1 MPHGKGMPFRG
12 PLTGVEGTEC
22 LLRLPVRLPLGLDQV
37 ERILS
42 PNSRH
47 GRAIVRKS
55 HARGNGGLS
64 SPPKRELTIKSK
76 QRKIPASQVPTIMEV
91 ESWII
96 WIIIGAIFIVA
107 EIFSVS
113 FFAGPVGLACLVA
126 AILNKAGA
134 TTTWQL
140 VGFSVTSVG
149 LLLAVR
155 PIWKRMM
162 ENMSDKK
169 VSGIDTYVGRQGKIT
184 ETVDPQAETGRIKI
198 GGEDWR
204 AVSDKSI
211 IIEEG
216 SLATVIR
223 IEGSKAVVSVSENP

>member
-1 MPHGKGMPFRG
+1 M
-12 PLTGVEGTEC
+12 EGW
-22 LLRLPVRLPLGLDQV
+22 L
-37 ERILS
+37 
-42 PNSRH
+42 
-47 GRAIVRKS
+47 
-55 HARGNGGLS
+55 
-64 SPPKRELTIKSK
+64 
-76 QRKIPASQVPTIMEV
+76 
-91 ESWII
+91 I
-96 WIIIGAIFIVA
+96 WIIIGAFFIVA

-113 FFAGPVGLACLVA
+113 FFAGPIGLACLVA

-134 TTTWQL
+134 STTLQM
-140 VGFSVTSVG
+140 VGFSITSVG

-162 ENMSDKK
+162 ENISNKE
-169 VSGIDTYVGRQGKIT
+169 VSGINTYVGRQGKIT

>member
-1 MPHGKGMPFRG
+1 M
-12 PLTGVEGTEC
+12 EGW
-22 LLRLPVRLPLGLDQV
+22 L
-37 ERILS
+37 
-42 PNSRH
+42 
-47 GRAIVRKS
+47 
-55 HARGNGGLS
+55 
-64 SPPKRELTIKSK
+64 
-76 QRKIPASQVPTIMEV
+76 
-91 ESWII
+91 I
-96 WIIIGAIFIVA
+96 WIIIGAFFIVA

-113 FFAGPVGLACLVA
+113 FFAGPIGLACLVA
-126 AILNKAGA
+126 ALINYAGEDP
-134 TTTWQL
+134 TWQMI
-140 VGFSVTSVG
+140 GFSITSVG

-162 ENMSDKK
+162 DNISNKE
-169 VSGIDTYVGRQGKIT
+169 VSGIDAYVGRQGKIT

-223 IEGSKAVVSVSENP
+223 IEGSKAIVSVSENP

>member
-1 MPHGKGMPFRG
+1 
-12 PLTGVEGTEC
+12 
-22 LLRLPVRLPLGLDQV
+22 
-37 ERILS
+37 
-42 PNSRH
+42 
-47 GRAIVRKS
+47 
-55 HARGNGGLS
+55 
-64 SPPKRELTIKSK
+64 
-76 QRKIPASQVPTIMEV
+76 MEV

-162 ENMSDKK
+162 ENMSDKE

-198 GGEDWR
+198 GGENWR
-204 AVSDKSI
+204 AVPDKNI

>member
-1 MPHGKGMPFRG
+1 M
-12 PLTGVEGTEC
+12 EGW
-22 LLRLPVRLPLGLDQV
+22 L
-37 ERILS
+37 
-42 PNSRH
+42 
-47 GRAIVRKS
+47 
-55 HARGNGGLS
+55 
-64 SPPKRELTIKSK
+64 
-76 QRKIPASQVPTIMEV
+76 
-91 ESWII
+91 I

-113 FFAGPVGLACLVA
+113 FFAGPIGVACLVA
-126 AILNKAGA
+126 ALINYAGA
-134 TTTWQL
+134 TATWQMI
-140 VGFSVTSVG
+140 GFSITSVG

-162 ENMSDKK
+162 ENISNKE
-169 VSGIDTYVGRQGKIT
+169 VSGINTYVGRQGKIT

>member
-1 MPHGKGMPFRG
+1 M
-12 PLTGVEGTEC
+12 EGW
-22 LLRLPVRLPLGLDQV
+22 L
-37 ERILS
+37 
-42 PNSRH
+42 
-47 GRAIVRKS
+47 
-55 HARGNGGLS
+55 
-64 SPPKRELTIKSK
+64 
-76 QRKIPASQVPTIMEV
+76 
-91 ESWII
+91 I
-96 WIIIGAIFIVA
+96 WIIIGAFFIVA

-113 FFAGPVGLACLVA
+113 FFAGPIGVACLVA
-126 AILNKAGA
+126 ALINYAGA
-134 TTTWQL
+134 TATWQMI
-140 VGFSVTSVG
+140 GFSITSVG

-162 ENMSDKK
+162 ENISNKE
-169 VSGIDTYVGRQGKIT
+169 VSGINTYVGRQGKIT

>member
-1 MPHGKGMPFRG
+1 MEKGW
-12 PLTGVEGTEC
+12 L
-22 LLRLPVRLPLGLDQV
+22 
-37 ERILS
+37 
-42 PNSRH
+42 
-47 GRAIVRKS
+47 
-55 HARGNGGLS
+55 
-64 SPPKRELTIKSK
+64 
-76 QRKIPASQVPTIMEV
+76 
-91 ESWII
+91 I

-113 FFAGPVGLACLVA
+113 FFAGPIGLACLVA
-126 AILNKAGA
+126 ALINFAGA
-134 TTTWQL
+134 DTTWQL

-162 ENMSDKK
+162 EDRAGQE

-184 ETVDPQAETGRIKI
+184 ETVDTQAETGRIKI
-198 GGEDWR
+198 GGESWR
-204 AVSDKSI
+204 AVPDKNI

-216 SLATVIR
+216 TLATVIR

>member
-1 MPHGKGMPFRG
+1 M
-12 PLTGVEGTEC
+12 
-22 LLRLPVRLPLGLDQV
+22 
-37 ERILS
+37 
-42 PNSRH
+42 
-47 GRAIVRKS
+47 
-55 HARGNGGLS
+55 
-64 SPPKRELTIKSK
+64 
-76 QRKIPASQVPTIMEV
+76 
-91 ESWII
+91 ESWLI

-113 FFAGPVGLACLVA
+113 FFAGPIGLACLVA
-126 AILNKAGA
+126 ALINYAGA
-134 TTTWQL
+134 TATWQL
-140 VGFSVTSVG
+140 LGFSVTSVG

-162 ENMSDKK
+162 EDMSNKE
-169 VSGIDTYVGRQGKIT
+169 VSGIDAYVGRQGKIT

-223 IEGSKAVVSVSENP
+223 IEGSKALCAGGIRFKSSPIYFSAPVHRAASPPLLLAPKMIVEPASIGSMLIFSAAFSRSWGAPLIS

>member
-1 MPHGKGMPFRG
+1 M
-12 PLTGVEGTEC
+12 EGW
-22 LLRLPVRLPLGLDQV
+22 LIR
-37 ERILS
+37 
-42 PNSRH
+42 
-47 GRAIVRKS
+47 
-55 HARGNGGLS
+55 
-64 SPPKRELTIKSK
+64 
-76 QRKIPASQVPTIMEV
+76 
-91 ESWII
+91 
-96 WIIIGAIFIVA
+96 IIIGAILIVA

-113 FFAGPVGLACLVA
+113 FFAGPIGLACLVA

-134 TTTWQL
+134 TTTVQM
-140 VGFSVTSVG
+140 VGFSITSVG

-162 ENMSDKK
+162 ENKLDKE
-169 VSGIDTYVGRQGKIT
+169 VSGINTYVGRQGKIT

>member
-1 MPHGKGMPFRG
+1 MEKGW
-12 PLTGVEGTEC
+12 L
-22 LLRLPVRLPLGLDQV
+22 
-37 ERILS
+37 
-42 PNSRH
+42 
-47 GRAIVRKS
+47 
-55 HARGNGGLS
+55 
-64 SPPKRELTIKSK
+64 
-76 QRKIPASQVPTIMEV
+76 
-91 ESWII
+91 I

-113 FFAGPVGLACLVA
+113 FFAGPIGLACLVA
-126 AILNKAGA
+126 ALINFAGA
-134 TTTWQL
+134 DTTWQL

-162 ENMSDKK
+162 EDRAGQE

-184 ETVDPQAETGRIKI
+184 ETVDTQAETGRIKI
-198 GGEDWR
+198 GGESWR
-204 AVSDKSI
+204 AVPDKSI

-216 SLATVIR
+216 TMATVIR